1 MPRRTFYSVLGAFA
15 VSRLAVIVLLII
27 GSQIAFLG
35 KEYSNTVWRT
45 EVSLTAG
52 RVRPEITRL
61 VMVGDAWFYRWIA
74 ITGYESPSGDGTPKN
89 TWAFFP
95 VYPLLIRALGG
106 GGAQFPIVAIVVSNT
121 AMLLG
126 LLAVAA
132 AGRTMGIA
140 DDAVERA
147 AWYLA
152 LFPTSY
158 FFSLPMTESIFL
170 MLSAASLLAAARQRW
185 WAAGIIGGFASATRV
200 IGICLFPVLV
210 LLPLQSRERLS
221 RQQLW
226 LVLVPAGLL
235 AFVTFLY
242 VHTGDPLAFI
252 HAQTLWGHHASATFI
267 DTSGLP
273 KGFTVS
279 KPWNFVALNAAAG
292 LLMTFAGI
300 SFLMRRQWSFAAFT
314 LLSVAIPLS
323 TGSTQSL
330 ARYALVDIPMFYWLA
345 SVCRTPA
352 RDRAVLALLVIT
364 LGWLVAMFTLRL
376 DFALA

>member
-1 MPRRTFYSVLGAFA
+1 MPRRTLYSVLAAFA
-15 VSRLAVIVLLII
+15 ISRGAVVILLII

-35 KEYSNTVWRT
+35 KEYSTLWRT
-45 EVSLTAG
+45 EVTVTAG
-52 RVRPEITRL
+52 RVGPELTRL

-74 ITGYESPSGDGTPKN
+74 ITGYESPSVDGAPKN

-106 GGAQFPIVAIVVSNT
+106 GGTQFPIVAIAVSNT

-132 AGRTMGIA
+132 AGRAMGIA
-140 DDAVERA
+140 DDDVERA
-147 AWYLA
+147 AWYIA

-158 FFSLPMTESIFL
+158 FFSLPMTESLFL

-185 WAAGIIGGFASATRV
+185 WAAGIAGGFASATRV
-200 IGICLFPVLV
+200 IGICLLPVLI
-210 LLPLQSRERLS
+210 LLPQQSRQRFT

-226 LVLVPAGLL
+226 LVLVPIGLI
-235 AFVTFLY
+235 AFMAFLY
-242 VHTGDPLAFI
+242 VYTGDPLGFV
-252 HAQTLWGHHASATFI
+252 HAQALWGRHASATFI
-267 DTSGLP
+267 DTSVLA
-273 KGFTVS
+273 KGFTIS

-292 LLMTFAGI
+292 LLMTAAGI
-300 SFLMRRQWSFAAFT
+300 SFLMRRQWSFAAYT

-323 TGSTQSL
+323 SGSLQSL

-345 SVCRTPA
+345 GVCRTPA
-352 RDRAVLALLVIT
+352 RDRAVLAAFVIL
-364 LGWLVAMFTLRL
+364 LGWMVAMFTLRL